1 MRKKYGLG
9 LLSLILMLIWIL
21 YWNYQDQNCVIL
33 KLENQEPYVTVNTER
48 SMNRIDIWQD
58 EEDGKTYFFLPSCV
72 KTHKIKFGELGSDN
86 VHINGREYKQ
96 NSVFTW
102 EEGREYQLQISS
114 EEYGIGIYMITFMKS
129 ANIPAVFINTQSG
142 GLEYLHADKENE
154 EQGEMSIVREDGNT
168 EYQGELARISGRGNS
183 TWEYEKKPYAFKLPK
198 TQSLCGLDPGKKWY
212 LLALWREGSK
222 LDNKLVM
229 DIAQEM
235 RLAYSIQGVYID
247 LYMNGEYR
255 GNYLLTESVSIGEGR
270 VDICDLEDE
279 NSRYN
284 PDIMNAI
291 PYEEED
297 NKGYLLNNGDDIT
310 GGYFI
315 EKDHPKHYAAEAN
328 GFVTTVGNQFTINA
342 PKYAS
347 KEQVTYIQSY
357 VENID
362 QMVQNG
368 DEYVWEYLDLRSFA
382 QRFLVDELT
391 LNTDSGVTSMYFYK
405 EKDEDMLY
413 SGPVWDYDN
422 AFGERN
428 SEIGEGVDYTKSVL
442 DEEWESSITLN
453 WYNELYNSPKMY
465 QCVVEEYTKLLP
477 FLEELLNE
485 KIDEYVEMISASVEM
500 DRVLWADK
508 NIYGDSTGKY
518 PNYYDNVRYT
528 KYFIAKRLNYL
539 CERWG
544 VAYEEFQVPASNGE
558 THQVTFENSDGIY
571 GIMWIE
577 DGEVIEEPY
586 EYDESIY
593 QGWTDKYTGEKIRKQ
608 IPVYDDMVFYNA
620 KWG

>member
-1 MRKKYGLG
+1 MRKRYGLG
-9 LLSLILMLIWIL
+9 LLTLILMFIWIL
-21 YWNYQDQNCVIL
+21 YWNYQNQNCVIL
-33 KLENQEPYVTVNTER
+33 KLEDKNPYVTVSTKR
-48 SMNRIDIWQD
+48 STNRIDIWQD
-58 EEDGKTYFFLPSCV
+58 EEDGKSYFFLPSCV
-72 KTHKIKFGELGSDN
+72 RTHKIKFGELGSN
-86 VHINGREYKQ
+86 SVQINGMEYKQ
-96 NSVFTW
+96 NAVFTW
-102 EEGREYQLQISS
+102 DEGREYQLQISS
-114 EEYGIGIYMITFMKS
+114 EEHGTGIYMITFMKS

-142 GLEYLHADKENE
+142 GMEYLHADKENE

-183 TWEYEKKPYAFKLPK
+183 TWEYEKKPYTFKLPK
-198 TQSLCGLDPGKKWY
+198 SQSLCGLDPGNKWC

-235 RLAYSIQGVYID
+235 GLAYSTQGVYID
-247 LYMNGEYR
+247 LYLNGEYR
-255 GNYLLTESVSIGEGR
+255 GNYLLTESVSVGEGR

-279 NSRYN
+279 NIQYN
-284 PDIMNAI
+284 SDIISATH
-291 PYEEED
+291 YEEED
-297 NKGYLLNNGDDIT
+297 NKGYLLENGDDIT
-310 GGYFI
+310 GGYLI

-328 GFVTTVGNQFTINA
+328 GFVTTMGNNFTINA

-357 VENID
+357 IENIE
-362 QMVQNG
+362 QMVQSG
-368 DEYVWEYLDLRSFA
+368 DEHVWEYLDLKSFA
-382 QRFLVDELT
+382 QRFLVDELA

-405 EKDEDMLY
+405 EKDDNLLY

-428 SEIGEGVDYTKSVL
+428 SESGEGVDYTKSVL
-442 DEEWESSITLN
+442 DAEWESDITLD
-453 WYNELYNSPKMY
+453 WYNKLYDSPKMY

-477 FLEELLNE
+477 FMEKLLNE
-485 KIDEYVEMISASVEM
+485 RIDEYVEMISASVEM

-508 NIYGDSTGKY
+508 NIQGDSTGKY
-518 PNYYDNVRYT
+518 PDYYDNVRYT

-544 VAYEEFQVPASNGE
+544 VEHEEFPVPASNGE

-586 EYDESIY
+586 DYDESIY
-593 QGWTDKYTGEKIRKQ
+593 QGWTDKYTGEKLRKQ